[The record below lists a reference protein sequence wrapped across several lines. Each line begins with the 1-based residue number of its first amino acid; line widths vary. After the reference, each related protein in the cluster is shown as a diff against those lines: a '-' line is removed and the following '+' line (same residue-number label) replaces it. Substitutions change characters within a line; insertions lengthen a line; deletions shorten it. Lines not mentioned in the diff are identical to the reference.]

1 MDTIE
6 TLDTEQINPASSQ
19 ISEVST
25 LERLTIINNEDKRV
39 AQAVSPPVLYRC
51 RNFGQ
56 IGSIGCQ

>member
-25 LERLTIINNEDKRV
+25 LERLTIINN
-39 AQAVSPPVLYRC
+39 
-51 RNFGQ
+51 
-56 IGSIGCQ
+56 